1 MTKKRIDYL
10 DLAKGIGI
18 ILVVAGHSTFME
30 ENLLTWISSF
40 HMPLFFILSGI
51 LIRLR
56 GEEVKSF
63 RQLITNK
70 VRTIAIPYLCFSII
84 YIAIDS
90 AYLILKQDNI
100 TIVDLQRSAI
110 ETVTLYG
117 ISVLWFLPALFF
129 AETAFL
135 FTRKKTNHR
144 ATIAITVIVAA
155 LTAFAIPLFKDNYP
169 MFKSM
174 PVLWIGYLTTSILRG
189 AIGFVFISIGYFAA
203 TFLKE
208 KNKIS
213 LKELV
218 LGILFMLLSIAVGL
232 VNKRVDLHTLVLNNA
247 IYFYIAA
254 ISGAAAVILICR
266 NIKPFRILKY
276 LGENSLIIM
285 ATHLDCQ
292 VMIMSINL
300 SYFMNQYVTRAK
312 QYVFYLCLAIF
323 VIIFEVIIIIVI
335 NRYFPF
341 LIGKKKRKDRAHL
354 RVYK

>member
-10 DLAKGIGI
+10 DMAKGVGI
-18 ILVVAGHSTFME
+18 ILVVLGHSTFLE

-40 HMPLFFILSGI
+40 HMPLFFVLSGI

-56 GEEVKSF
+56 GEENKSF

-70 VRTIAIPYLCFSII
+70 LRTIAIPYLSFSII
-84 YIAIDS
+84 YMVIDF
-90 AYLILKQDNI
+90 AYLILKHGNI

-135 FTRKKTNHR
+135 FTRKKTSYKV
-144 ATIAITVIVAA
+144 TIAITVLVAVLA
-155 LTAFAIPLFKDNYP
+155 SFVIPIFKDNYP
-169 MFKSM
+169 MFKNM

-189 AIGFVFISIGYFAA
+189 AIGFVFIVLGYFAV
-203 TFLKE
+203 TLLKE
-208 KNKIS
+208 NSKIS
-213 LKELV
+213 FKELA

-232 VNKRVDLHTLVLNNA
+232 TNKRVDLHTLVINNA

-254 ISGAAAVILICR
+254 ISGSTAVILVCR
-266 NIKPFRILKY
+266 NMKPFRILKY
-276 LGENSLIIM
+276 FGENSLIIM

-300 SYFMNQYVTRAK
+300 SYFINQYVTRAK
-312 QYVFYLCLAIF
+312 QYVFYLCLASF
-323 VIIFEVIIIIVI
+323 VILFEVMIIFVI
-335 NRYFPF
+335 NRYFP
-341 LIGKKKRKDRAHL
+341 LLLGKKIKKSRKHL